1 MRDNVPITSEP
12 GRHSW
17 AQVLGLVG
25 TVRRLA
31 FVRNCHR
38 LRHWAESGTYTAIT
52 TKAADLQMNKTEPSG
67 ELRHRPDGPSA
78 PTNGGCRH
86 RGANIPPPT
95 PAQGPNMAE
104 LLTLEV

>member
-1 MRDNVPITSEP
+1 MQDNVPITSEP

-17 AQVLGLVG
+17 AQVLGLAG

-31 FVRNCHR
+31 FARNCHR
-38 LRHWAESGTYTAIT
+38 LRHWAGSGTYTATT

-78 PTNGGCRH
+78 PTNGGCVDTVEP
-86 RGANIPPPT
+86 IILPPT
-95 PAQGPNMAE
+95 PSPNLAE
-104 LLTLEV
+104 LLTLVSR